1 MKKVIV
7 IIFII
12 SLVSCKSN
20 KTFFVTEYHPHPK
33 ESKEKIESLKQ
44 LDSTLINKTF
54 FSIEHLKESAKT
66 FSLIETSSNID
77 LFKNGM
83 DEYLYYQNSNY
94 YVIALNKNEEYTLVI
109 ENEKFIFDKKI
120 LKKYVFITLTHDYK
134 LNKYHLKFSNKKK
147 GYY

>member
-1 MKKVIV
+1 
-7 IIFII
+7 
-12 SLVSCKSN
+12 
-20 KTFFVTEYHPHPK
+20 
-33 ESKEKIESLKQ
+33 
-44 LDSTLINKTF
+44 
-54 FSIEHLKESAKT
+54 LKESAKT

-94 YVIALNKNEEYTLVI
+94 YVISLNKNEEYTLVI

-134 LNKYHLKFSNKKK
+134 LNKYYLKFSNKKR